1 MTDSRDVVLVT
12 IDSLRADRC
21 GFMGSDAGLTPA
33 MDRLA
38 ADGLLFENAIS
49 PAGST
54 RGSSTSF
61 LTGQYPIDRPTA
73 TTRTDTIRQ
82 HVRARETLAERFSS
96 MGYQTGAFTANPWT
110 SRFFGLDAGFDH
122 FQDFID
128 EDLSDEAIETGGRE
142 GGVSELVSQLRN
154 WWKGQDMF
162 LTWESFYDEIR
173 AWIDAAES
181 PYFLWIF
188 LVDVHMPYLPP
199 KAYTSQS
206 TLAAYAANTWLFAD
220 QPSLPLAG
228 PWLHDR
234 LVTAYDD
241 TVRYT
246 DAFVDRLLG
255 DLGTDPLVCVHADH
269 GELLGEDGRYGHGDL
284 HESVIH
290 VPMFV
295 ANHPPERVPTPF
307 SLRDLPGLLTG
318 LATGQPVTALDAEPF
333 VTARNNVGMRVVRG
347 ESWRYARAGD
357 EEELVSVPDGRPVRD
372 DSLRGLGRLATDNVV
387 RAEREKRRIVQAAA
401 DVAATGRF

>member
-1 MTDSRDVVLVT
+1 MTTPRDVVLVT

-21 GFMGSDAGLTPA
+21 GFLGSTAGLTPT

-38 ADGLLFENAIS
+38 GDGLLFENAIS

-82 HVRARETLAERFSS
+82 HVRTRETLAERFSR
-96 MGYQTGAFTANPWT
+96 MGYQTAAFTANPWT
-110 SRFFGLDAGFDH
+110 SRFFDFDAGFDH

-128 EDLSDEAIETGGRE
+128 DELAEEAVETGARA
-142 GGVSELVSQLRN
+142 GGMSELVSQLRN
-154 WWKGQDMF
+154 WWEGQDMF

-173 AWIDAAES
+173 SWLGTVER

-199 KAYTSQS
+199 RAYQSQS

-220 QPSLPLAG
+220 QPSLPVADS
-228 PWLHDR
+228 WLHDR

-246 DAFVDRLLG
+246 DAFVEQLLTDLG
-255 DLGTDPLVCVHADH
+255 DDPLVCVHADH
-269 GELLGEDGRYGHGDL
+269 GELLGEGGAYGHGDL
-284 HESVIH
+284 HEHVVH
-290 VPMFV
+290 VPLFV
-295 ANHPPERVPTPF
+295 ANHPPRRISRPF
-307 SLRDLPGLLTG
+307 SLRGLPDLLTD
-318 LATGQPVTALDAEPF
+318 LATGRPVAVDDPV
-333 VTARNNVGMRVVRG
+333 VTARNNGGMRIVRG
-347 ESWRYARAGD
+347 ESWRYVKTSAGD
-357 EEELVSVPDGRPVRD
+357 ELQSVADQRPIRD
-372 DSLRGLGRLATDNVV
+372 DELLELGRLVTDYVV
-387 RAEREKRRIVQAAA
+387 EAEQEKRRLTQAAVA
-401 DVAATGRF
+401 VAATGRF